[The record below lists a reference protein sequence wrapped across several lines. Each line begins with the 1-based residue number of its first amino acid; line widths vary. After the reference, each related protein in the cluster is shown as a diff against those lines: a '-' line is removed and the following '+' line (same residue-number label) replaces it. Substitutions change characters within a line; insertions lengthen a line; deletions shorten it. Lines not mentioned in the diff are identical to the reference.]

1 VSFAPLA
8 AALAAAED
16 VAAVVGAVLAVLA
29 APPAPALPVA
39 GAAPPQPTIAIN
51 NAERTARFP
60 SIVRTLAVLTRARVS
75 AFYMRDMA
83 GLLTFGELLERHEK
97 EIFAYALR
105 LVGDRDDAD
114 DVYQETFLAAF
125 RGWPPPRRGQ
135 ERAWLYRIAT
145 NKVIDRARRAK
156 RLVRMSDLRLAA
168 PERDGVSL
176 ADLAAAIKILPEGQR
191 AAFVLRKVEGL
202 EYAEVAQALDCS
214 EDAARQRVAE
224 AMKKVREA
232 MR

>member
-1 VSFAPLA
+1 MTEIS
-8 AALAAAED
+8 
-16 VAAVVGAVLAVLA
+16 
-29 APPAPALPVA
+29 
-39 GAAPPQPTIAIN
+39 
-51 NAERTARFP
+51 
-60 SIVRTLAVLTRARVS
+60 
-75 AFYMRDMA
+75 
-83 GLLTFGELLERHEK
+83 TFGELLERHER

-105 LVGDRDDAD
+105 LTGDRDDAD

-145 NKVIDRARRAK
+145 NKVIDRARKAK
-156 RLVRMSDLRLAA
+156 RLVRLSDVKDLRLAT

-176 ADLAAAIKILPEGQR
+176 ADLTAAVKVLPAGQR

-202 EYAEVAQALDCS
+202 EYADVARVLECS
-214 EDAARQRVAE
+214 EEAARSRVAE

-232 MR
+232 MK